1 MSLLEDVMAEE
12 DLFADPTE
20 FDDNAEQ
27 GADEA
32 EEAKDGEEEKKV
44 EPKKRII
51 RNPQPK
57 LNADRLRG
65 PRGLATLQK
74 VFEDVRFKGKN
85 HEKEYLDKI
94 MWKLEHWCH
103 RLYPKLQYDECLY
116 RIEKLGNK
124 KLVRTYMGKL
134 RQGLVDLDEIANDEV
149 VEDVPDVLP
158 QEDEFDN
165 LLDQQIAQIRQ
176 EPVQPAPVQLTD
188 EQIERMRKN
197 QEAARE
203 RLRAKRLAQ
212 QLQFQEYE
220 NIDNINIETN
230 QAVPNEEGDFR
241 PAEDEINDLLNQPIA
256 QKPQEPVELTDEQ
269 KERMRKNQE
278 AARERL
284 KAKRLAQQMQQ
295 ENIDNKATYQKVAGT
310 SQEINKSSEDNAV
323 EKNLVSST
331 VASISHTLV
340 DDEANQINS
349 SPIASTNRIDAETE
363 NNIEEMD
370 INQVSWPIASTN
382 HTEDGTSVLG
392 LSTSPAAKNSR
403 IESEICVPETD
414 NNIEEMEISPVVDI
428 SVSGGDDVEEMQITP
443 VEEISTTEVPE
454 VLPNCDE

>member
-32 EEAKDGEEEKKV
+32 TEEAQDGEDEKKV

-74 VFEDVRFKGKN
+74 VFEDVKFKGKN
-85 HEKEYLDKI
+85 NEKEYLDKV

-124 KLVRTYMGKL
+124 KLVRTYMDKL
-134 RQGLVDLDEIANDEV
+134 RQGLVDLDEIANDGV

-165 LLDQQIAQIRQ
+165 LLDQQIAHIRQ
-176 EPVQPAPVQLTD
+176 ETVQAVQPAPVQLTD

-220 NIDNINIETN
+220 NIDNITSQTN

-241 PAEDEINDLLNQPIA
+241 PADDESNELLNQPIA
-256 QKPQEPVELTDEQ
+256 QEPQEPVELTDEQ

-295 ENIDNKATYQKVAGT
+295 ENIANENLAST
-310 SQEINKSSEDNAV
+310 SLDINKSSEGNAV
-323 EKNLVSST
+323 EKNWVSSPA
-331 VASISHTLV
+331 ASISHTLV
-340 DDEANQINS
+340 DDEANRIS
-349 SPIASTNRIDAETE
+349 SPIVCTNRIDAETE

-370 INQVSWPIASTN
+370 ISQVSCPIACTN
-382 HTEDGTSVLG
+382 HTENGTT
-392 LSTSPAAKNSR
+392 TSPAAKSIR
-403 IESEICVPETD
+403 IESEICVPETEND
-414 NNIEEMEISPVVDI
+414 IAEMEITPVVDI
-428 SVSGGDDVEEMQITP
+428 SVSEGNDVEEMQITP
-443 VEEISTTEVPE
+443 VEKPSTTELPE
-454 VLPNCDE
+454 VVPSCE